1 MSELIL
7 LAALLALVWLMQ
19 MRYRLPDTRPAAA
32 WQRELPRSAFPALRI
47 RSRVAFSNLLTTH
60 ESYGDRAVAVS
71 NCAAGHGQSR
81 RHFTAT
87 RRESCL
93 DLQLQYG
100 GEAACAWACLG
111 AGDCVTACPED
122 AIRMEGGSPRIDTQA
137 CTGCGQ
143 CVTSCPRQVL
153 SLIPAD
159 AQIYMA
165 CASAD
170 EPAFRRSVCEVGCR
184 DTRQC
189 LGDRFLT
196 PGIVRADGR
205 RRVLDYTRSDN
216 LLPLR
221 ALCPAGVYR
230 DRISHRPQF
239 SVNDFCTGCG
249 QCMPVC
255 PAEGC
260 IVPEGAPAATPV
272 GHSKVRID
280 PLCCVGCGL
289 CLPHCPEGA
298 IRVVGAVGYDLDLD

>member
-170 EPAFRRSVCEVGCR
+170 EPAFRQSVCEVGCR

-205 RRVLDYTRSDN
+205 TQGFGLHAFGQSVAAARTLPGGCVPRPHFTSSPVFCERLLHRLWSVYAGLPGRGLYCARGCSRRNACRS
-216 LLPLR
+216 
-221 ALCPAGVYR
+221 
-230 DRISHRPQF
+230 
-239 SVNDFCTGCG
+239 
-249 QCMPVC
+249 
-255 PAEGC
+255 
-260 IVPEGAPAATPV
+260 
-272 GHSKVRID
+272 
-280 PLCCVGCGL
+280 
-289 CLPHCPEGA
+289 
-298 IRVVGAVGYDLDLD
+298 